1 MNSDCAQ
8 SRQVVSF
15 SMMMSMMEMVKPAQ
29 VWVVR
34 LVF

>member
-1 MNSDCAQ
+1 MNSDCSR
-8 SRQVVSF
+8 SRQVISF
-15 SMMMSMMEMVKPAQ
+15 PMMMSMMEMVKPAQ

>member
-1 MNSDCAQ
+1 MISDH
-8 SRQVVSF
+8 SRSRHVALF

>member
-1 MNSDCAQ
+1 MISDC
-8 SRQVVSF
+8 SLPRQVVSF
-15 SMMMSMMEMVKPAQ
+15 SMMMSMMEMMKPAQ